1 MLKFLSTKCK
11 QFNSFNHIIINHK
24 IYFPSKSNKC
34 YFSSSSIKD
43 VEKKNEEPIIQLTN
57 DAINKMKEINLKY
70 KNSKALKV
78 CVEAGGC
85 SGFQYSFSLIDKNKI
100 KDKEQIVYDK
110 DCVVVIDK
118 QVIDILKNS
127 KIHYINNLISKKFTI
142 ENIPNIS
149 SKCSCGNSFDIDFV

>member
-11 QFNSFNHIIINHK
+11 QFNSLNHIIKHK

-34 YFSSSSIKD
+34 YFSSSIKD
-43 VEKKNEEPIIQLTN
+43 VEKKNKEPIIQLTN
-57 DAINKMKEINLKY
+57 EAINKMKEINLKY

-85 SGFQYSFSLIDKNKI
+85 SGFQYSFSLIDKNNI

-110 DCVVVIDK
+110 DCIVVIDK

-142 ENIPNIS
+142 ENIQNIS

>member
-11 QFNSFNHIIINHK
+11 QFNSLNHIIKYK
-24 IYFPSKSNKC
+24 IYFPSKSNKS
-34 YFSSSSIKD
+34 YFSSSVKD
-43 VEKKNEEPIIQLTN
+43 VEKKNKEPIIQLTN

-110 DCVVVIDK
+110 DCIVVIDK

-142 ENIPNIS
+142 ENIRNIS

>member
-11 QFNSFNHIIINHK
+11 QFYSFNHIIINHK

-34 YFSSSSIKD
+34 YFSSSIKD

-110 DCVVVIDK
+110 DCIVVIDK

-142 ENIPNIS
+142 ENIQNIS

>member
-34 YFSSSSIKD
+34 YFSSSIKD

-110 DCVVVIDK
+110 DCIVVIDK

-142 ENIPNIS
+142 ENIQNIS